1 MDYLADV
8 GITTLIY
15 VILGV
20 SLNLLLG
27 FAGEVSLAHAIF
39 YGIGGYTAGL
49 LTLPV
54 LEGGATAARGVTSG
68 QGWPLFPALLVAIVV
83 AFVFAF
89 AISLPAVLRVS
100 GEYLILLTLAF
111 QSVVNQLMSSLTELT
126 GGPYGLT
133 PIPPPTLFGT
143 PLVEPPKF
151 FLLLLAV
158 TVVVVLVCWGLGES
172 PFGRRLKGIR
182 EDELVVRAL
191 GKATAVPKMTVFGI
205 SAAIAGMAGG
215 LAASYYQFIAP
226 GNYNLDLSI
235 FVVAIVV
242 LGGAGNF
249 TGTVIGAVLLGALD
263 PILSELVGDDA
274 IPWQGVIYGLALVT
288 IMRYRPEGIVPEGKG
303 IGPLVRRLR
312 GAAIRPAAAPAFA
325 GKAEAIAKHG
335 SLSLQ
340 SAPSSPPASLR
351 AGEQGKGGDG
361 GVGVG
366 AAREERGARSEPSES
381 AAVEVT
387 DIHDRD
393 VGPTAAD
400 GDPEH
405 AVPARSH
412 GRDGEKAI
420 VQTEGLVKR
429 FGGITAVDGVD
440 LVLREGHITAL
451 IGGNGAGKTT
461 VFNLITGIIRPD
473 GGRVALRGIDIT
485 GQQPHRIAQQG
496 MVRSFQDTRVFRR
509 MSALDNVAVAV
520 PGQAGENPAN
530 LLARPLRSRKAER
543 QTLKKATS
551 ALSFVNLE
559 DRRHELVANLS
570 FGDQKLVAIAR
581 LLATEAEVLLL
592 DEPTSG
598 VDPSAVEN
606 VIDVILRM
614 QEIGR
619 TVCLVEHSVHFVER
633 LADRAFFM
641 DQGRVIASGT
651 MAELRSQERLTEIY
665 FGT

>member
-54 LEGGATAARGVTSG
+54 LEGGAAAARGVTSG

-111 QSVVNQLMSSLTELT
+111 QSVVNQLMSSLTEVT

-205 SAAIAGMAGG
+205 AAAIAGMAGA

-226 GNYNLDLSI
+226 DNYNLDLSI

-249 TGTVIGAVLLGALD
+249 TGTVIGAVFLGGLD
-263 PILSELVGDDA
+263 PLLSELVGDDA
-274 IPWQGVIYGLALVT
+274 IPWQGVIYGLALVA

-303 IGPLVRRLR
+303 IGLLVRRLR
-312 GAAIRPAAAPAFA
+312 GAAIPPGGAPAFV
-325 GKAEAIAKHG
+325 GEAHAIGDHG
-335 SLSLQ
+335 STRLR
-340 SAPSSPPASLR
+340 SAPSSPPTSLR
-351 AGEQGKGGDG
+351 AGEHGKR
-361 GVGVG
+361 GVGEG
-366 AAREERGARSEPSES
+366 AAREERRARSEPSES
-381 AAVEVT
+381 AAVEVAG
-387 DIHDRD
+387 IHRD

-400 GDPEH
+400 GEPEH
-405 AVPARSH
+405 AAPARGN
-412 GRDGEKAI
+412 GRDGDKAI

-473 GGRVALRGIDIT
+473 AGRVTLRGKDIT
-485 GQQPHRIAQQG
+485 DQQPHRIAQQG

-509 MSALDNVAVAV
+509 MSVLDNVAVAV

-530 LLARPLRSRKAER
+530 LLARPLRSRRAEH
-543 QTLKKATS
+543 QTLNKATS

-606 VIDVILRM
+606 VIDVVLRM
-614 QEIGR
+614 REIGR

-641 DQGRVIASGT
+641 DQGRVIASGA
-651 MAELRSQERLTEIY
+651 MAELRSQARLTEIY

>member
-27 FAGEVSLAHAIF
+27 FAGEISLAHAIF

-49 LTLPV
+49 LTLPA
-54 LEGGATAARGVTSG
+54 LEAGGAAAARGVTSG

-83 AFVFAF
+83 AFLFAF

-111 QSVVNQLMSSLTELT
+111 QSVVNQLMSSLTEVT

-143 PLVEPPKF
+143 ELVEPSKF

-205 SAAIAGMAGG
+205 AAAIAGMAGA

-226 GNYNLDLSI
+226 DNYNLDLSI

-249 TGTVIGAVLLGALD
+249 TGTVIGAVLLGGLD

-274 IPWQGVIYGLALVT
+274 IPWQGVIYGLALVA

-303 IGPLVRRLR
+303 IGPLIRRLR
-312 GAAIRPAAAPAFA
+312 GGAVRPAAAPAFV
-325 GKAEAIAKHG
+325 GEAHAVPEQG
-335 SLSLQ
+335 SLQ
-340 SAPSSPPASLR
+340 SAPSSPPTPLR
-351 AGEQGKGGDG
+351 VGEPGKGGDRNIG
-361 GVGVG
+361 AS
-366 AAREERGARSEPSES
+366 AAREERGARSDPSAR
-381 AAVEVT
+381 AAGDVAEL
-387 DIHDRD
+387 DDRD
-393 VGPTAAD
+393 LAPTAAD
-400 GDPEH
+400 TDPDHAAPVRGNGWDGDN
-405 AVPARSH
+405 
-412 GRDGEKAI
+412 AI

-440 LVLREGHITAL
+440 LVLREGRITAL

-473 GGRVALRGIDIT
+473 GGRVALRGKDIT
-485 GQQPHRIAQQG
+485 GQPPHRIAQQG

-530 LLARPLRSRKAER
+530 LLARPLRSRGAER

-614 QEIGR
+614 REIGR

-633 LADRAFFM
+633 LADHAFFM

-651 MAELRSQERLTEIY
+651 MTELRTQERLTEIY

>member
-1 MDYLADV
+1 MDYLADL

-54 LEGGATAARGVTSG
+54 LEGGGAAAARGVTSG

-83 AFVFAF
+83 AFLFAF

-111 QSVVNQLMSSLTELT
+111 QSVVNQLMSSLTEVT

-143 PLVEPPKF
+143 ELVEPPKF

-205 SAAIAGMAGG
+205 AAAIAGMAGA

-226 GNYNLDLSI
+226 DNYNLDLSI

-249 TGTVIGAVLLGALD
+249 TGTVIGAVLLGGLD

-274 IPWQGVIYGLALVT
+274 IPWQGVIYGLALVA

-303 IGPLVRRLR
+303 IGPLIRRLR
-312 GAAIRPAAAPAFA
+312 GGAVRPAAAPAFV
-325 GKAEAIAKHG
+325 GEAHAVREQG
-335 SLSLQ
+335 SLQ
-340 SAPSSPPASLR
+340 SAPSSPPTPR
-351 AGEQGKGGDG
+351 RVGEQGRGGDR
-361 GVGVG
+361 GVGAG
-366 AAREERGARSEPSES
+366 AAREEPGARSDPSAR

-387 DIHDRD
+387 ELHDRD
-393 VGPTAAD
+393 LGPTAAD
-400 GDPEH
+400 ADPDH
-405 AVPARSH
+405 AAPARGN
-412 GRDGEKAI
+412 GRDGDNAI

-473 GGRVALRGIDIT
+473 GGRVALRGKDIT
-485 GQQPHRIAQQG
+485 SQPPHRIAQQG
-496 MVRSFQDTRVFRR
+496 MVRSFQDTRLFRR

-551 ALSFVNLE
+551 ALGFVNLE

-651 MAELRSQERLTEIY
+651 MTELRSQERLTEIY

>member
-49 LTLPV
+49 LTLPAI
-54 LEGGATAARGVTSG
+54 EGGAAAARGVTSG
-68 QGWPLFPALLVAIVV
+68 QDWPLVPALLVAIIV

-111 QSVVNQLMSSLTELT
+111 QSVVNQLMSSLTEVT

-133 PIPPPTLFGT
+133 PIPPPSLFGT
-143 PLVEPPKF
+143 ELVEPPKF

-158 TVVVVLVCWGLGES
+158 TVIVVLVCWGLGES

-191 GKATAVPKMTVFGI
+191 GKPTAVPKMTVFGI
-205 SAAIAGMAGG
+205 AAAIAGMAGA

-226 GNYNLDLSI
+226 DNYNLDLSI

-263 PILSELVGDDA
+263 PILSELVGDNA
-274 IPWQGVIYGLALVT
+274 IPWQGVIYGLALVA

-303 IGPLVRRLR
+303 IGPLLRRWR
-312 GAAIRPAAAPAFA
+312 GATVRPPGAPALV
-325 GKAEAIAKHG
+325 GQGPRIGEHG
-335 SLSLQ
+335 ARGLRP
-340 SAPSSPPASLR
+340 APSSAATSLR
-351 AGEQGKGGDG
+351 AGERGKGGDR
-361 GVGVG
+361 GVDAG
-366 AAREERGARSEPSES
+366 AAGEERGARSEPSES
-381 AAVEVT
+381 ARVAVA

-393 VGPTAAD
+393 SPKPAD
-400 GDPEH
+400 GGPEH
-405 AVPARSH
+405 AAPT
-412 GRDGEKAI
+412 GNNGQDGHETI

-440 LVLREGHITAL
+440 LVLPQGQITAL

-473 GGRVALRGIDIT
+473 AGRVTLRGKDVT
-485 GQQPHRIAQQG
+485 GQPPQRIAQQG

-509 MSALDNVAVAV
+509 LSALDNVAVAV

-530 LLARPLRSRKAER
+530 LLARPRRSRKAER
-543 QTLKKATS
+543 QTLAKATS

-559 DRRHELVANLS
+559 DRRHELAANLS

-614 QEIGR
+614 REIGR

-633 LADRAFFM
+633 LADRALFM
-641 DQGRVIASGT
+641 DQGRAIASGT
-651 MAELRSQERLTEIY
+651 MAELRSQEHLTEIY

>member
-49 LTLPV
+49 LTLPAI
-54 LEGGATAARGVTSG
+54 EGGVTAARGVTSG
-68 QGWPLFPALLVAIVV
+68 QGWPLFPALLAAIVV

-111 QSVVNQLMSSLTELT
+111 QSVVNQLMSSLTEIT

-133 PIPPPTLFGT
+133 PIPPPTLFGD
-143 PLVEPPKF
+143 PLVEPTRF

-205 SAAIAGMAGG
+205 AAAIAGMAGG

-249 TGTVIGAVLLGALD
+249 TGTVLGAVLLGALD

-274 IPWQGVIYGLALVT
+274 IAWQGVIYGLALVA
-288 IMRYRPEGIVPEGKG
+288 IMRYRPEGILPEGKG

-312 GAAIRPAAAPAFA
+312 AAAIRPAGVHGFVSEAQATGGRLSA
-325 GKAEAIAKHG
+325 G
-335 SLSLQ
+335 LR
-340 SAPSSPPASLR
+340 SAPYSPPTSVR
-351 AGEQGKGGDG
+351 VGDRRKGSDG
-361 GVGVG
+361 GVGAG
-366 AAREERGARSEPSES
+366 AAGEERGARSDPSEGG
-381 AAVEVT
+381 AAEVA
-387 DIHDRD
+387 DVHDHD
-393 VGPTAAD
+393 VGRAAPD

-405 AVPARSH
+405 AAPVRGD
-412 GRDGEKAI
+412 GRDGDKAI
-420 VQTEGLVKR
+420 LQTEGLVKR

-440 LVLREGHITAL
+440 LVLREGQITAL

-473 GGRVALRGIDIT
+473 GGRVELRGKDIT
-485 GQQPHRIAQQG
+485 GHKPHRIAQQG
-496 MVRSFQDTRVFRR
+496 VVRSFQDTRVFRR
-509 MSALDNVAVAV
+509 MSVLDNVAVAV

-530 LLARPLRSRKAER
+530 LLARPLRSRKAEHE
-543 QTLKKATS
+543 TLKKATS
-551 ALSFVNLE
+551 ALRFVNLE

-581 LLATEAEVLLL
+581 LLATEADVLLL

-633 LADRAFFM
+633 LADHAFFM
-641 DQGRVIASGT
+641 DQGRVIAAGT
-651 MAELRSQERLTEIY
+651 MAELRSQPRLTEIY

>member
-1 MDYLADV
+1 MEYLADV
-8 GITTLIY
+8 GITVLIY

-68 QGWPLFPALLVAIVV
+68 QGWPLLPAVLVAIVI

-111 QSVVNQLMSSLTELT
+111 QSVVNQLMSSLTEVT

-151 FLLLLAV
+151 FVLLLAV
-158 TVVVVLVCWGLGES
+158 TVVVVLICWGLGES

-191 GKATAVPKMTVFGI
+191 GKGTAVPKMTVFGI
-205 SAAIAGMAGG
+205 AAAIAGMAGA

-242 LGGAGNF
+242 LGGVGNF
-249 TGTVIGAVLLGALD
+249 TGTVVGAVLLGALD

-274 IPWQGVIYGLALVT
+274 IPWQGVIYGLALVA

-303 IGPLVRRLR
+303 IGPLLRRLR
-312 GAAIRPAAAPAFA
+312 GASTRPAAAPALA
-325 GKAEAIAKHG
+325 RQGRTTGRLRPANP
-335 SLSLQ
+335 L
-340 SAPSSPPASLR
+340 SAPPSRQASPR
-351 AGEQGKGGDG
+351 ADEEGKGERGFGADEG
-361 GVGVG
+361 GAGSERPESAALAVAETHRRTARLTAAD
-366 AAREERGARSEPSES
+366 AAREHAGG
-381 AAVEVT
+381 T
-387 DIHDRD
+387 RD
-393 VGPTAAD
+393 N
-400 GDPEH
+400 
-405 AVPARSH
+405 
-412 GRDGEKAI
+412 GRDGDRVI
-420 VQTEGLVKR
+420 VEIHGLVKR

-440 LVLREGHITAL
+440 LLLREGHITAL
-451 IGGNGAGKTT
+451 LGGNGAGKTT

-473 GGRVALRGIDIT
+473 AGRVTLRGKDIT
-485 GQQPHRIAQQG
+485 GQPPQRIAKQG

-509 MSALDNVAVAV
+509 MSVLENVALAA
-520 PGQAGENPAN
+520 PGQAAENPVN
-530 LLARPLRSRKAER
+530 VLARPLRSRKAER
-543 QTLKKATS
+543 RTLEKATS
-551 ALSFVNLE
+551 ALAFVNLQ
-559 DRRHELVANLS
+559 DRRRELVANLS
-570 FGDQKLVAIAR
+570 FGEQKLVAIAR
-581 LLATEAEVLLL
+581 LLATESEVLLL

-598 VDPSAVEN
+598 VDPGAIEK
-606 VIDVILRM
+606 VIAVILRLR
-614 QEIGR
+614 ELGHTI
-619 TVCLVEHSVHFVER
+619 CLIEHSVHFVER
-633 LADRAFFM
+633 LADHAFFM

-651 MAELRSQERLTEIY
+651 MAQLRSQEQLTEIY